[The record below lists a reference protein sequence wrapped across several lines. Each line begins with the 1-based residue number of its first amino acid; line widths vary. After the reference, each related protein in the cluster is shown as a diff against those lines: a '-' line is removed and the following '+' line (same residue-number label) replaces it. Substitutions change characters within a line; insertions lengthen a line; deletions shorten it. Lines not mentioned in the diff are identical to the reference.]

1 MPDTKDKQIKEQKK
15 AAAVMAAGE
24 LRDGMV
30 AGLGTGT
37 TVYYLIQEI
46 ARLVK
51 EGLTIHVLP
60 TSEQTRSL
68 ASQLNIPLLSTDTAP
83 VADLAIDGVDG
94 VDSHFWSVK
103 GGGGA
108 LFREKLIASNA
119 RRVIWILDESKLLNH
134 LSEVPLPI
142 EVVPFGFSYVM
153 KEVAAL
159 GFRPRLRLNDGMP
172 FLTDNGNY
180 ILDLA
185 GDSSMDYREKSA
197 LLKSLT
203 GVVET
208 GLFPDFCDKADNRR
222 SGRGQSPGKQV
233 KRLTDN
239 LSAPLYF

>member
-1 MPDTKDKQIKEQKK
+1 MPNAKVLSEKQAIV
-15 AAAVMAAGE
+15 AE
-24 LRDGMV
+24 L
-30 AGLGTGT
+30 T
-37 TVYYLIQEI
+37 
-46 ARLVK
+46 
-51 EGLTIHVLP
+51 
-60 TSEQTRSL
+60 
-68 ASQLNIPLLSTDTAP
+68 
-83 VADLAIDGVDG
+83 
-94 VDSHFWSVK
+94 
-103 GGGGA
+103 
-108 LFREKLIASNA
+108 EKLIASNA

-208 GLFPDFCDKADNRR
+208 GLFPDFCEKLIIGGADGVRVLENR
-222 SGRGQSPGKQV
+222 
-233 KRLTDN
+233 
-239 LSAPLYF
+239 